1 MNIPGSTALRRI
13 LILCLCL
20 ALGVGIAACGGG
32 SSSTS
37 GGSTASEEPAEETG
51 TEAPAAEAEAEAE
64 GEAEAEPEGETETA
78 SAEGEYGQL
87 QIGEL
92 NFDMSKYC
100 GEKPTVVGAID
111 GFGGNTWRVET
122 RALIEK
128 TAKECPNVTEVKYFD
143 ANLDPEKFNSTV
155 SAWAAQGVNIIV
167 AFDDFGQSAVPA
179 FKAAQLAGVK
189 VVTDNAIPGNA
200 QIPGDVTAAVIP
212 DFEKGGKEWV
222 EFLNE
227 ATKEKGQ
234 IALIGGPAG
243 NQFDT
248 PSQEAMEKAIEETGA
263 GVEFVESEPVVANW
277 ELAKTQQVT
286 AALLNK
292 YPDLNGVVLTAMF
305 AAPAVNRAF
314 EAAGK
319 PLPAIAGQS
328 SSNEVI
334 CEIHEKQQKEP
345 NYNVFS
351 LDGSAQQAAL
361 ALAKGMAAY
370 QEIEAPELGPTDE
383 PTKANYKVYIDTL
396 KDMLPACEKSLP
408 GGADLSTALTKSEI
422 EEVVK

>member
-1 MNIPGSTALRRI
+1 MNIHGSTAWRRI
-13 LILCLCL
+13 MILGLLCA
-20 ALGVGIAACGGG
+20 ALGIVVAACGGG
-32 SSSTS
+32 GSSTS
-37 GGSTASEEPAEETG
+37 GGSSTTEEPAEETG
-51 TEAPAAEAEAEAE
+51 TETPAAET
-64 GEAEAEPEGETETA
+64 EAEAEPEAEGETETV

-87 QIGEL
+87 EIGEL

-128 TAKECPNVTEVKYFD
+128 TAKECPNVSEVKYFD
-143 ANLDPEKFNSTV
+143 ANLDPEKYNSTI
-155 SAWAAQGVNIIV
+155 SAWAAQGVNVIV

-179 FKAAQLAGVK
+179 FKAAQLQGVK

-200 QIPGDVTAAVIP
+200 KIPTDVTAAVIP
-212 DFEKGGKEWV
+212 DFEKGGTEWV

-227 ATKEKGQ
+227 ATDGKGK

-243 NQFDT
+243 NLFDT

-263 GVEFVESEPVVANW
+263 GIEFVESEPVVANW
-277 ELAKTQQVT
+277 ELAKTQQAT

-292 YPDLNGVVLTAMF
+292 YPDLDGVVLTAMF

-334 CEIHEKQQKEP
+334 CEIHEKQQKDP

-396 KDMLPACEKSLP
+396 KNMLPPCEKSLP

>member
-1 MNIPGSTALRRI
+1 MWRWWQFH
-13 LILCLCL
+13 
-20 ALGVGIAACGGG
+20 VGRLDP
-32 SSSTS
+32 
-37 GGSTASEEPAEETG
+37 SEEPAEETG
-51 TEAPAAEAEAEAE
+51 TETPAS
-64 GEAEAEPEGETETA
+64 ETEGKPKPNRRRNRNA

-87 QIGEL
+87 EIGEL

-128 TAKECPNVTEVKYFD
+128 TAKECPNVTEVKYFN
-143 ANLDPEKFNSTV
+143 ANLDPEKFNSTI

-179 FKAAQLAGVK
+179 FKPSAAGVK

-277 ELAKTQQVT
+277 ELAKTQQAT

-305 AAPAVNRAF
+305 AAPAANRAF

-370 QEIEAPELGPTDE
+370 QEIEAPEAVRPTNRPR
-383 PTKANYKVYIDTL
+383 PTTR
-396 KDMLPACEKSLP
+396 
-408 GGADLSTALTKSEI
+408 STSTPSKTCCPRAKNRCRAVPISRPR
-422 EEVVK
+422 

>member
-1 MNIPGSTALRRI
+1 MNIHGSTAWRRI
-13 LILCLCL
+13 MILGLLCA
-20 ALGVGIAACGGG
+20 ALGLGVAACGGG
-32 SSSTS
+32 DSSTS
-37 GGSTASEEPAEETG
+37 GGSSTSEEPAEEANSETTASD
-51 TEAPAAEAEAEAE
+51 TE
-64 GEAEAEPEGETETA
+64 GEAEPEGETETA

-87 QIGEL
+87 EIGEL

-143 ANLDPEKFNSTV
+143 ANLDPEKFNSTI

-227 ATKEKGQ
+227 ATKEKGK

-243 NQFDT
+243 NLFDT

-263 GVEFVESEPVVANW
+263 GIEFVESEPVVANW
-277 ELAKTQQVT
+277 ELAKTQQAT

-292 YPDLNGVVLTAMF
+292 YPDLDGVVLTAMF

-396 KDMLPACEKSLP
+396 KNMLPPCEKSLP

>member
-1 MNIPGSTALRRI
+1 MNIHGSTALRRI

-37 GGSTASEEPAEETG
+37 GGSNSSESEEPAAET
-51 TEAPAAEAEAEAE
+51 TNSESE
-64 GEAEAEPEGETETA
+64 GEAESEPEGETETV
-78 SAEGEYGQL
+78 SAEGGYGQL
-87 QIGEL
+87 EIGEL

-143 ANLDPEKFNSTV
+143 ANLDPEKYNSTI
-155 SAWAAQGVNIIV
+155 SAWAAQGVNVIV

-200 QIPGDVTAAVIP
+200 QIPTDVTAAVIP
-212 DFEKGGKEWV
+212 DFEKGGTEWV

-263 GVEFVESEPVVANW
+263 GIEFVEDEPVVANW
-277 ELAKTQQVT
+277 ELAKTQQAT

-292 YPDLNGVVLTAMF
+292 YPDLDGVVLTAMF

-345 NYNVFS
+345 NYNEFS

-396 KDMLPACEKSLP
+396 KDMLPPCEKALP

>member
-1 MNIPGSTALRRI
+1 MNIHGSTAWRRI
-13 LILCLCL
+13 MILGLLCA
-20 ALGVGIAACGGG
+20 ALGLAVAACGGG
-32 SSSTS
+32 DSSTS
-37 GGSTASEEPAEETG
+37 GGSTASEGESEE
-51 TEAPAAEAEAEAE
+51 PAAETTKSETEAGAEAETGA
-64 GEAEAEPEGETETA
+64 EGETETA

-87 QIGEL
+87 EIGEL

-143 ANLDPEKFNSTV
+143 ANLDPEKFNSTI
-155 SAWAAQGVNIIV
+155 SAWAAQGVNVIV

-189 VVTDNAIPGNA
+189 VVTDNAVPGNA

-227 ATKEKGQ
+227 ATDEKGK

-243 NQFDT
+243 NLFDT

-263 GVEFVESEPVVANW
+263 GIEFVESEPVVGNW
-277 ELAKTQQVT
+277 ELAKTQQAT

-292 YPDLNGVVLTAMF
+292 YPDLDGVVLTAMF

-334 CEIHEKQQKEP
+334 CEIHEKQQKDP

-383 PTKANYKVYIDTL
+383 PTKANYKVYVDTL
-396 KDMLPACEKSLP
+396 KNMLPPCEKSLP

>member
-1 MNIPGSTALRRI
+1 MNIHGSAAWKRI
-13 LILCLCL
+13 LILGLLCV
-20 ALGVGIAACGGG
+20 ALGVAIAACGGG

-37 GGSTASEEPAEETG
+37 SGSTSSEGSAEEAAGGET
-51 TEAPAAEAEAEAE
+51 AAAES
-64 GEAEAEPEGETETA
+64 EGETETA
-78 SAEGEYGQL
+78 SDGGEVGQL
-87 QIGEL
+87 EIGKL

-128 TAKECPNVTEVKYFD
+128 TAKECPNVSEVKYFD
-143 ANLDPEKFNSTV
+143 ANLDPEKFNSTIG
-155 SAWAAQGVNIIV
+155 AWAAQGVNIIV
-167 AFDDFGQSAVPA
+167 AFDDFGQAAVPT
-179 FKAAQLAGVK
+179 FRAAQQQGVK

-200 QIPGDVTAAVIP
+200 QVPTDVTAAVIP
-212 DFEKGGKEWV
+212 DFEKGAQEWI

-227 ATKEKGQ
+227 ATEGKGK

-243 NQFDT
+243 NLFDP
-248 PSQEAMEKAIEETGA
+248 PSMEGMEKAIETTGA
-263 GVEFVESEPVVANW
+263 GVEFVQSEPAYANW

-286 AALLNK
+286 AQLLNK
-292 YPDLNGVVLTAMF
+292 YPDLDGVVLTAMF

-334 CEIHEKQQKEP
+334 CEIHEKRKQDP
-345 NYNVFS
+345 NYQVFS
-351 LDGSAQQAAL
+351 LDASAQQAAL
-361 ALAKGMAAY
+361 AFAKGMAAY

-383 PTKANYKVYIDTL
+383 PTKANYKVYINTL
-396 KDMLPACEKSLP
+396 KGMLPPCEKSLS
-408 GGADLSTALTKSEI
+408 GGADLSTALTKAEV
-422 EEVVK
+422 EELAK

>member
-1 MNIPGSTALRRI
+1 MNIHGSTAWRRI
-13 LILCLCL
+13 MILGLLCA
-20 ALGVGIAACGGG
+20 ALGIVVTACGGG

-37 GGSTASEEPAEETG
+37 GGSSTTEEPAEEPAEETG
-51 TEAPAAEAEAEAE
+51 TETPAAETEA
-64 GEAEAEPEGETETA
+64 EGETETVG
-78 SAEGEYGQL
+78 AEGEYGQL
-87 QIGEL
+87 EIGEL

-128 TAKECPNVTEVKYFD
+128 TAKECPNVSEVKYFD
-143 ANLDPEKFNSTV
+143 ANLDPEKYNSTI
-155 SAWAAQGVNIIV
+155 SAWAAQGVNVIV

-179 FKAAQLAGVK
+179 FKAAQLQGVK

-200 QIPGDVTAAVIP
+200 KIPTDVTAAVIP
-212 DFEKGGKEWV
+212 DFEKGGTEWV

-227 ATKEKGQ
+227 ATNGKGK

-243 NQFDT
+243 NLFDT

-263 GVEFVESEPVVANW
+263 GIEFVESEPVVANW
-277 ELAKTQQVT
+277 ELAKTQQAT

-292 YPDLNGVVLTAMF
+292 YPDLDGVVLTAMF

-334 CEIHEKQQKEP
+334 CEIHEKQQKDP

-396 KDMLPACEKSLP
+396 KNMLPPCEKSLP

>member
-1 MNIPGSTALRRI
+1 MNTHGSAALRRI
-13 LILCLCL
+13 LILALCL

-32 SSSTS
+32 GSTS
-37 GGSTASEEPAEETG
+37 SEGSTGSEETTTSEESAGSETTASES
-51 TEAPAAEAEAEAE
+51 E
-64 GEAEAEPEGETETA
+64 GATETT
-78 SAEGEYGQL
+78 SDVGQL
-87 QIGEL
+87 EIGKL

-122 RALIEK
+122 RALVEK

-143 ANLDPEKFNSTV
+143 ANLDPEKFNSTI
-155 SAWAAQGVNIIV
+155 SAWAAQGVNVIV

-179 FKAAQLAGVK
+179 FRAAQQQGVK

-200 QIPGDVTAAVIP
+200 QIPTDVTAAVIP
-212 DFEKGGKEWV
+212 DFEKGGTEWI

-227 ATKEKGQ
+227 ATKGKGK
-234 IALIGGPAG
+234 IVLVGGPAG
-243 NQFDT
+243 NLFDT

-263 GVEFVESEPVVANW
+263 GVEFVQNEPAYANW

-286 AALLNK
+286 AQLLNK
-292 YPDLNGVVLTAMF
+292 YPELDGVVLTAMF

-334 CEIHEKQQKEP
+334 CEIHEKRKKDP
-345 NYNVFS
+345 NYQVFS
-351 LDGSAQQAAL
+351 LDASAQQAAL
-361 ALAKGMAAY
+361 AFAKGMAAF

-383 PTKANYKVYIDTL
+383 PTKANYKVYINTL
-396 KDMLPACEKSLP
+396 EGMLPPCEKSLP

-422 EEVVK
+422 EQVVK